1 MIMTLRRLFIIVT
14 YIFLSLPILA
24 QLEICDNA
32 RDDDN
37 DGQID
42 MNDDDCICQ
51 IINPQSLIPNPSFEE
66 KDCCPIDRSQLD
78 CASDWI
84 QASEATTDY
93 INTCDWL
100 GWPEFPPPRPFPDGD
115 GIMGFRDGRVRNGNM
130 AEPFWKEYA
139 GACLISPLLKDSTY
153 RFQFDVGFV
162 SRERSPPINIS
173 FFGTNSCEFL
183 PFGIGNNA
191 FGCPTNSPNWERLAS
206 VNVNGG
212 LGNTWVKSSL
222 TIVPEED
229 IYAIA
234 IGPDCGAVST
244 PVSLYYFFDNLIL
257 ADFRAFDLQIKENE
271 HPCSPDYSLSVANNN
286 DFAYQWYL
294 NGVA

>member
-1 MIMTLRRLFIIVT
+1 MILRRLFIILT

-32 RDDDN
+32 RDDGN

-66 KDCCPIDRSQLD
+66 MDCCPIDRSQLD

-229 IYAIA
+229 IYAIT
-234 IGPDCGAVST
+234 IGPDC
-244 PVSLYYFFDNLIL
+244 
-257 ADFRAFDLQIKENE
+257 
-271 HPCSPDYSLSVANNN
+271 
-286 DFAYQWYL
+286 
-294 NGVA
+294 